1 MRSSLKTCIA
11 VAAALLVV
19 PSFASADDVGGG
31 DDLQELLSRMSD
43 LEQQLKATNDAL
55 AASSAK
61 VDQQQ
66 KMLGKLGTP
75 KQSGA
80 MLALSDF
87 LTDTTFGGWVSGS
100 YFYNTNNPNSGRTI
114 EANSGDFGAN
124 RFHPNSNSFQVDQ
137 VWFSMSNQATPES
150 RGGFEIDI
158 VYGQTGDALDFYGGA
173 GNMDDAF
180 VYNANVSYLA
190 PITDA
195 GIEITAGRFEDHIG
209 SEAVQDPYNFNI
221 TRGLLWSLQPV
232 GFTGV
237 KLSSEYENGVNW
249 MLGISNNS
257 GFDDTNETKPWNFDD
272 DDAKVFLWS
281 VGYQASDAL
290 SVAFNGLYGGDCAQV
305 GNALGNIGTP
315 GGGGVCGVNGRNND
329 RQVIFDFT
337 LNWDPS
343 DRLSTWLNVDYM
355 YFVNDQRVAGEPYIL
370 GVAAAGRY
378 GITDA
383 TGFALRLEYIYSNDN
398 YLGVSAPGI
407 FFAKPA
413 SWYTEDQDLWS
424 ATATLDH
431 ALTEHLSVKAEV
443 VYQEGNSRSNTDN
456 MYFCNK
462 TCNSGFLTRSQLLLG
477 AQMTYEF

>member
-43 LEQQLKATNDAL
+43 LEQQLQATNDAL

-61 VDQQQ
+61 VNQQQ
-66 KMLGKLGTP
+66 KMLGKLGTS

-87 LTDTTFGGWVSGS
+87 LTETTFGGWVSGS
-100 YFYNTNNPNSGRTI
+100 YFYNTNNPNSGQTTG
-114 EANSGDFGAN
+114 ANAGTFGAN
-124 RFHPNSNSFQVDQ
+124 RFHPNSNAFQVDQ

-158 VYGQTGDALDFYGGA
+158 VYGQTGDRLDFSSGSIDTNVISDYL
-173 GNMDDAF
+173 
-180 VYNANVSYLA
+180 YNANISYLA

-195 GIEITAGRFEDHIG
+195 GIEITVGRFEDHIG

-221 TRGLLWSLQPV
+221 TRGLLWGLQPV

-237 KLSSEYENGVNW
+237 KASSEYDSGLSW

-257 GFDDTNETKPWNFDD
+257 GYSRNSVVTPVVTQAQNFDAD
-272 DDAKVFLWS
+272 DSKVFLWS
-281 VGYQASDAL
+281 VGYQASDTL
-290 SVAFNGLYGGDCAQV
+290 SVSFNGLYGGDCARV
-305 GNALGNIGTP
+305 GANPAGN
-315 GGGGVCGVNGRNND
+315 CGLPGRNSD
-329 RQVIFDFT
+329 RQVLYDFT

-343 DRLSTWLNVDYM
+343 DRLSTWLNIDYM
-355 YFVNDQRVAGEPYIL
+355 YPTNDARAGSPYIL
-370 GVAAAGRY
+370 GIAAAGRY
-378 GITDA
+378 GITDD
-383 TGFALRLEYIYSNDN
+383 TGIAMRFEYIYSNDN
-398 YLGVSAPGI
+398 YVGVVAPAPST
-407 FFAKPA
+407 FFPD
-413 SWYTEDQDLWS
+413 DQDIFS
-424 ATATLDH
+424 TTATLDH

-443 VYQEGNSRSNTDN
+443 VYQVGHARDTRDSV
-456 MYFCNK
+456 FF
-462 TCNSGFLTRSQLLLG
+462 CNSGCGIGSTSKDQLLLG

>member
-11 VAAALLVV
+11 IAAALLVV

-43 LEQQLKATNDAL
+43 LEQQLQATNDAL

-61 VDQQQ
+61 VNQQQ
-66 KMLGKLGTP
+66 KMLGKLGTS

-87 LTDTTFGGWVSGS
+87 LTETTFGGWVSGS
-100 YFYNTNNPNSGRTI
+100 YFYNTNNPNSDNTVG
-114 EANSGDFGAN
+114 ANNGVIGAN
-124 RFHPNSNSFQVDQ
+124 RFHPNSNAFQVDQ

-158 VYGQTGDALDFYGGA
+158 VYGQTGDRLDFGSGA
-173 GNMDDAF
+173 FDAN
-180 VYNANVSYLA
+180 VASDHLYNANVSYLA

-195 GIEITAGRFEDHIG
+195 GIEITVGRFEDHIG

-221 TRGLLWSLQPV
+221 TRGLLWGLQPV

-237 KLSSEYENGVNW
+237 KASSEYDSGLSW

-257 GFDDTNETKPWNFDD
+257 GYAVSGVTQAQNFDAD
-272 DDAKVFLWS
+272 DSKVFLWS
-281 VGYQASDAL
+281 VGYQASDTL
-290 SVAFNGLYGGDCAQV
+290 SVSFNGLYGGDCPVVGANAPPGCGAPRDKDKQV
-305 GNALGNIGTP
+305 LLDA
-315 GGGGVCGVNGRNND
+315 
-329 RQVIFDFT
+329 T

-343 DRLSTWLNVDYM
+343 DRLSTWLNIDYM
-355 YFVNDQRVAGEPYIL
+355 YAVNDRRPNSPYVFGL
-370 GVAAAGRY
+370 AAAGRY

-383 TGFALRLEYIYSNDN
+383 TGIAMRLEYIYSNDN
-398 YLGVSAPGI
+398 YLGVGGPPIA
-407 FFAKPA
+407 
-413 SWYTEDQDLWS
+413 TTDDQDLWS

-443 VYQEGNSRSNTDN
+443 VYQVGNSRDDTDN
-456 MYFCNK
+456 QYFCDRS
-462 TCNSGFLTRSQLLLG
+462 CGAAFLTKNQLLLG